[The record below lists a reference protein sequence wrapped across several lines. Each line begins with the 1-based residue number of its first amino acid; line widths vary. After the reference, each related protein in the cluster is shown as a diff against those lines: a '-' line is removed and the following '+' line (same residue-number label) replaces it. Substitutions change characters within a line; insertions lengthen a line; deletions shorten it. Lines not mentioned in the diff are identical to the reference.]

1 MAEPNPDKNP
11 GPKVTR
17 RDVLRG
23 ILGIGA
29 GVLATKLPDG
39 ETISAAANALTSE
52 TPISRR
58 DIFTLLKPKKA
69 EASSNPGLKA
79 QANEPILAQSATG
92 TTPDST
98 QASNAE
104 IKARAAGLSQ
114 GEIRILTEGQNFA
127 HPAFEK
133 LWNKDGKG
141 PRVWGPYEEGNPPIK
156 RTVAYS
162 EEYDQA
168 PGGIRL
174 VQYFDKSRMEINNPN
189 GDPNSEWFVTNGLL
203 VNELITGEMQ
213 EGDARFEPRGRA
225 NVIIAGNENANG
237 PTYATFAGLLG
248 RVEKRVGEDIVETV
262 TRDGVVSTNEGVR
275 GYVKNGQYIEETG
288 HHVASVFE
296 DEWNTY
302 KDGLPLTEGK
312 WVWTT
317 VGTKDQW
324 VFVQAF
330 ERRTKTF
337 TPQNPEGWKIE
348 EGNVGRHYH
357 QWRYGKSIEDA
368 AESGTGGKFE
378 VHFGDEWFI
387 ANSPK
392 SILALRPKGT
402 EGKNQL
408 DQINDIVPD
417 AAPIE
422 FYMISQEEALAG
434 FKGINPADYQSFDVI
449 PFGEQNAIRMG
460 RIYVRME
467 SEPDPSGI
475 IKPVGD
481 GLSVLYFYGREPID
495 QLNDMHWLRGNIVSS
510 IEASILDASKYPSV
524 NIAQKLLFAT
534 TLDFT

>member
-1 MAEPNPDKNP
+1 MERLFQPP
-11 GPKVTR
+11 
-17 RDVLRG
+17 
-23 ILGIGA
+23 
-29 GVLATKLPDG
+29 
-39 ETISAAANALTSE
+39 ANALTSE

-69 EASSNPGLKA
+69 EASSNPGLNA
-79 QANEPILAQSATG
+79 QTNEARSAQSATSMAPEAAQ
-92 TTPDST
+92 TVSSEVNA
-98 QASNAE
+98 QAAS
-104 IKARAAGLSQ
+104 RGLSQ
-114 GEIRILTEGQNFA
+114 GEIKILAEEQYFA
-127 HPAFEK
+127 DPAFEK
-133 LWNKDGKG
+133 LWHKNGLGD
-141 PRVWGPYEEGNPPIK
+141 RVWGPYQEGNPPIK

-368 AESGTGGKFE
+368 AKEGVGGRMERYEGNGWEFNMSQKAL
-378 VHFGDEWFI
+378 V
-387 ANSPK
+387 
-392 SILALRPKGT
+392 ALRPIDRQK
-402 EGKNQL
+402 L
-408 DQINDIVPD
+408 DQIPTLLPGKPKMRLYI
-417 AAPIE
+417 
-422 FYMISQEEALAG
+422 ISQEEAQAG
-434 FKGINPADYQSFDVI
+434 FMGID
-449 PFGEQNAIRMG
+449 
-460 RIYVRME
+460 
-467 SEPDPSGI
+467 
-475 IKPVGD
+475 
-481 GLSVLYFYGREPID
+481 
-495 QLNDMHWLRGNIVSS
+495 H
-510 IEASILDASKYPSV
+510 SKYTTYDAIDPKTNQVVHMGKAYLDRDDNGNLLKTGFGIVYHSRDAV
-524 NIAQKLLFAT
+524 NQVGLREVEIHMISLLEAAT
-534 TLDFT
+534 FNELENIDITNKVSALLDEGADLEWK